1 MTFHNVQLDPTISL
15 GAIGGPAY
23 GTTIQTTASGHE
35 YRVARQSRARRR
47 YRFSKSLLP
56 ASEWSALVAFWQA
69 RRGHL
74 HSFRYKD
81 WADYSTGPNDT
92 EAPTSLDVILGSG
105 DGARQDFQL
114 LKTYDASGLN
124 PYTEAITLPVSGTVV
139 VSVAGTPTTAF
150 TVSTT
155 TGIVTMNTAPTLGQV
170 VRAGCYFDRN
180 VRFDTANEW
189 LAQRFSGPT
198 VADFDSLECVEL
210 LDEVEIPERRDM
222 GGAEAVETDQD
233 VLVTYDAAFWD
244 IDNTSGGAIDVW
256 LPSPDRIPGGPCVFV
271 IHNNSASTGN
281 LQIRD
286 DAANTVGSAFG
297 AGVTRRVAL
306 SRNGGTATWVAYA

>member
-1 MTFHNVQLDPTISL
+1 MAFHNVQLDPEISI

-47 YRFSKSLLP
+47 YRFSKALLP
-56 ASEWSALVAFWQA
+56 AADWSELLAFWQA

-74 HSFRYKD
+74 HSFRFKD
-81 WADYSTGPNDT
+81 WADYSTATDGQS
-92 EAPTSLDVILGSG
+92 APTNLDVILGTG
-105 DGARQDFQL
+105 DGATTQFQL

-124 PYTEAITLPVSGTVV
+124 PYTEAITLPTTGSVV
-139 VSVAGTPTTAF
+139 VSVAGSGTSSF

-155 TGIVTMNTAPTLGQV
+155 TGIITLASAPTVGQI

-180 VRFDTANEW
+180 VRFDTSNEW

-210 LDEVEIPERRDM
+210 LDEVEIPERFCH
-222 GGAEAVETDQD
+222 GGAEQLATNQD
-233 VLVTYDAAFWD
+233 VLVTYDAAFWN
-244 IDNTSGGAIDVW
+244 ISNQAGATLTVW
-256 LPSPDRIPGGPCVFV
+256 LPPPDRIPGGPSIFV
-271 IHNNSASTGN
+271 IHNNGSSTGS

-286 DAANTVGSAFG
+286 DAGNTVGSSFA
-297 AGVTRRVAL
+297 ASNTRRVAL
-306 SRNGGTATWVAYA
+306 SRNAGTATWVAYA